1 MRQSSATPTSG
12 ARAFFRVFLPTL
24 GHVEMESYSL
34 SGVPLLPGES
44 RWCVMHDSLDCP
56 CRSAERIA
64 LG

>member
-44 RWCVMHDSLDCP
+44 R
-56 CRSAERIA
+56 
-64 LG
+64 